1 MTSTVKSSGDPRIE
15 DAVTRLLAELDI
27 PELDLPRT
35 RDDLIIEAYSRRG
48 QQIAYSEKQP
58 TGEESAAG
66 VQR

>member
-1 MTSTVKSSGDPRIE
+1 M
-15 DAVTRLLAELDI
+15 LAELDI
-27 PELDLPRT
+27 PELDLFRT